1 MKKIEYRKE
10 LFDIVNDLSQI
21 NNSVIFEKEDDKVV
35 IKTVDAEKT
44 IAYVLEAPKSFFD
57 FEEEQIAFY
66 NYNEFYQFFRA
77 VEAAE
82 MKKTD
87 KTITLCGHNSKISYL
102 LSNPESIDSSS
113 KRPSY
118 ANSDLKFNL
127 PAYDLSEI
135 IKMNSLIKAKR
146 AKIYGDGKSIN
157 IRLYNDL
164 HDNFFEKSYVVENLS
179 GDEKEFNFAIFSEHF
194 EKLPPKK
201 DYVVEIKRTGF
212 VKFALANNDINLN
225 IYTGYVKQ

>member
-10 LFDIVNDLSQI
+10 IFDIVNDLSQI

-35 IKTVDAEKT
+35 IKAIDAEKT

-57 FEEEQIAFY
+57 FEDDQIAFY

-82 MKKTD
+82 MKKTESM
-87 KTITLCGHNSKISYL
+87 ITLCGHNSKISYL
-102 LSNPESIDSSS
+102 LSNPESIGPSA
-113 KRPSY
+113 KRPGY

-127 PAYDLSEI
+127 TAYDLSEI

-146 AKIYGDGKSIN
+146 ARIYGDSKSIN

-164 HDNFFEKSYVVENLS
+164 HDNSFEKTYDIENLS
-179 GDEKEFNFAIFSEHF
+179 GFDKEFDFAIFSEHF
-194 EKLPPKK
+194 EKLPSKK
-201 DYVVEIKRTGF
+201 DYVVEIKCAGF
-212 VKFALANNDINLN
+212 VKFSLANNDINLN
-225 IYTGYVKQ
+225 IYTGYVTK

>member
-10 LFDIVNDLSQI
+10 IFDIVNDLSQI

-35 IKTVDAEKT
+35 IKAVDAEMT

-57 FEEEQIAFY
+57 FEDDQIAFY

-82 MKKTD
+82 MKKTENM
-87 KTITLCGHNSKISYL
+87 ITLCGHNSKISYL
-102 LSNPESIDSSS
+102 LSNPESFGPSA
-113 KRPSY
+113 KRPGY
-118 ANSDLKFNL
+118 ADSDFKFNL
-127 PAYDLSEI
+127 TAYDLSEI

-146 AKIYGDGKSIN
+146 ARIYGDNKSIN

-164 HDNFFEKSYVVENLS
+164 HDNSFEKTYTIENLS
-179 GDEKEFNFAIFSEHF
+179 GFDKDVDFVIFSEHF

-201 DYVVEIKRTGF
+201 DYAVEIKCSGF
-212 VKFALANNDINLN
+212 VKFSLANNDINLN
-225 IYTGYVKQ
+225 IYTGYVNK